1 MNTTTALQ
9 SKTTLIGRKQLAE
22 LTGFRDSTLK
32 FYSEEGLLPYH
43 QAGTGLA
50 RRYDRREAA
59 SRLQEIENLQSLGLS
74 IEQIKNRL
82 VPAR

>member
-1 MNTTTALQ
+1 MNATTLHQTKPL
-9 SKTTLIGRKQLAE
+9 LIGRKQLAE
-22 LTGFRDSTLK
+22 STGYRDSTLK
-32 FYSEEGLLPYH
+32 FYSEAGLLPYH
-43 QAGTGLA
+43 QAGAGLA

-59 SRLQEIENLQSLGLS
+59 VRLQEIENLQSLGFS